1 MPLYSV
7 SKYVQG
13 LINGLPLPAGLPAL
27 EAWITPPVLEEVDG
41 PKAHVWGGRV
51 KGGRQTAPRGTGFR
65 KLPWQVDVYL
75 VYMDTPDDALTY
87 EPFPQV
93 IDTVISVFT
102 TTTMPLF
109 IDASGNV
116 MGPNAVNKTDT
127 QIQAIG
133 ETWEL
138 EYPPERVTASM
149 LMVWYV
155 ARLGLDVL
163 EVQQG

>member
-7 SKYVQG
+7 SKYVLG
-13 LINGLPLPAGLPAL
+13 LIDGLPLPAGLPPL
-27 EAWITPPVLEEVDG
+27 EAWITPPALEEIDG

-51 KGGRQTAPRGTGFR
+51 RGGRQTAPRGPGFKR
-65 KLPWQVDVYL
+65 LPWQVDVYL

-93 IDTVISVFT
+93 IDTVISVFAK
-102 TTTMPLF
+102 TTMPLF
-109 IDASGNV
+109 IDAAGNP
-116 MGPNAVNKTDT
+116 MGPNAVNETDT
-127 QIQAIG
+127 QILSIG
-133 ETWEL
+133 ESWEL

-155 ARLGLDVL
+155 ARIGLDVL